1 MGAPFRG
8 TADNLHMEL
17 LIRIKRCA
25 LANRL
30 RLTSKARDELKADD
44 LEIDDGEETYYLLIS
59 SKHAL

>member
-1 MGAPFRG
+1 
-8 TADNLHMEL
+8 MEL

-30 RLTSKARDELKADD
+30 RLTSKARDELEADD
-44 LEIDDGEETYYLLIS
+44 LEIDDVRESYYLLIS

>member
-1 MGAPFRG
+1 MDAFPG
-8 TADNLHMEL
+8 TADNLQMEL

-30 RLTSKARDELKADD
+30 RLTSKARDELEADD
-44 LEIDDGEETYYLLIS
+44 LEIDDVRESYYLLIS